1 MTPIRRV
8 WVTRAE
14 PGAARTA
21 DRLTALGFTP
31 IIAPLLTLAPLPEA
45 LHAAPDPAAVAA
57 LALTS
62 PNGVEAFAPLIP
74 RFRHHPAFAVG
85 DATAE
90 AARAAGF
97 AHVRSA
103 AGDIHALARLI
114 AAEAPAGPLLA
125 PGAREPAG
133 DLPALLPDR
142 PVQRLPVYA
151 AFETHAPRPNPST
164 RSCSIPPAPPAR
176 LLQSWRPICPAPP
189 HPAASPSASPKP
201 PPRPCAPS
209 ISPKSASPPPL
220 MNRRCYRLL
229 ASPPLPYKE
238 PSSLARASMRE
249 RRWGRFSSAGRA
261 PHS

>member
-1 MTPIRRV
+1 MTSIRRV

-21 DRLTALGFTP
+21 ERLTALGFTP
-31 IIAPLLTLAPLPEA
+31 IVAPLLTLAPLPGA
-45 LHAAPDPAAVAA
+45 LDLVPAPEAVAV

-62 PNGVEAFAPLIP
+62 PNGVEAFAPMAP
-74 RFRHHPAFAVG
+74 RFRDHPVFAVG

-97 AHVRSA
+97 ADVRSA

-114 AAEAPAGPLLA
+114 AAEAPPGPLLA

-151 AFETHAPRPNPST
+151 AFETRALASDAFDAVMLHSPRAARALAADLPRAASRSRTAVCISDAAAAPLHPFDFAEIR
-164 RSCSIPPAPPAR
+164 IAAAPDEAAM
-176 LLQSWRPICPAPP
+176 LSALGK
-189 HPAASPSASPKP
+189 PAAPV
-201 PPRPCAPS
+201 
-209 ISPKSASPPPL
+209 
-220 MNRRCYRLL
+220 
-229 ASPPLPYKE
+229 
-238 PSSLARASMRE
+238 
-249 RRWGRFSSAGRA
+249 
-261 PHS
+261 

>member
-1 MTPIRRV
+1 VTPIRRV

-21 DRLTALGFTP
+21 DRLTALGFEP
-31 IIAPLLTLAPLPEA
+31 VVVPLLTLAPLPGA
-45 LHAAPDPAAVAA
+45 LNAAPEPEAVAV

-74 RFRHHPAFAVG
+74 RFRDHPVFAVG

-97 AHVRSA
+97 ADVRSA

-114 AAEAPAGPLLA
+114 AAEAPPGPLLA

-133 DLPALLPDR
+133 DLPALLPGR

-151 AFETHAPRPNPST
+151 AFETHAPAPGAFDAVMLHSPRAARALATDLPRAASSGRLAVCISDAAAAPLRPFDFTQIRIAAAPDEPSML
-164 RSCSIPPAPPAR
+164 SA
-176 LLQSWRPICPAPP
+176 LGK
-189 HPAASPSASPKP
+189 PAAPV
-201 PPRPCAPS
+201 
-209 ISPKSASPPPL
+209 
-220 MNRRCYRLL
+220 
-229 ASPPLPYKE
+229 
-238 PSSLARASMRE
+238 
-249 RRWGRFSSAGRA
+249 
-261 PHS
+261 

>member
-1 MTPIRRV
+1 MTPPIRRV

-31 IIAPLLTLAPLPEA
+31 IVAPLLTLAPLPDA
-45 LHAAPDPAAVAA
+45 LDAAPDPAAVAA

-74 RFRHHPAFAVG
+74 RFRDHPVFAVG

-90 AARAAGF
+90 AARVAGF
-97 AHVRSA
+97 ADVRSA

-114 AAEAPAGPLLA
+114 AAEAPPGPLLA

-133 DLPALLPDR
+133 DLPALLPNR

-151 AFETHAPRPNPST
+151 AFETHAPAPELFDAVMLHSPRAARALTSDLPRAASSGRIIICISEAAAAPLRPFDFAQIRIAAAPDE
-164 RSCSIPPAPPAR
+164 PAMLSA
-176 LLQSWRPICPAPP
+176 LGK
-189 HPAASPSASPKP
+189 PAAPV
-201 PPRPCAPS
+201 
-209 ISPKSASPPPL
+209 
-220 MNRRCYRLL
+220 
-229 ASPPLPYKE
+229 
-238 PSSLARASMRE
+238 
-249 RRWGRFSSAGRA
+249 
-261 PHS
+261 

>member
-21 DRLTALGFTP
+21 DRLTALGFSP
-31 IIAPLLTLAPLPEA
+31 IVAPLLSLTPLPGA
-45 LHAAPDPAAVAA
+45 LQAAPDPAAVAV

-74 RFRHHPAFAVG
+74 RFRDHPVFAVG

-97 AHVRSA
+97 ADVRSA

-114 AAEAPAGPLLA
+114 AAEAPPGPLLA

-133 DLPALLPDR
+133 DLPALLPGR
-142 PVQRLPVYA
+142 AVQRLPVYA
-151 AFETHAPRPNPST
+151 AFETHAP
-164 RSCSIPPAPPAR
+164 A
-176 LLQSWRPICPAPP
+176 
-189 HPAASPSASPKP
+189 PAAFDAVMLHSPRAARALADVLTTDPRPSAASGRTAICISEAAAAPLRPFDFAEIRIAATPDEPGRLSALGKP
-201 PPRPCAPS
+201 AAPV
-209 ISPKSASPPPL
+209 
-220 MNRRCYRLL
+220 
-229 ASPPLPYKE
+229 
-238 PSSLARASMRE
+238 
-249 RRWGRFSSAGRA
+249 
-261 PHS
+261 

>member
-21 DRLTALGFTP
+21 DRLRALGFTP
-31 IIAPLLTLAPLPEA
+31 IVAPLLTLAPLPGA
-45 LHAAPDPAAVAA
+45 LDAAPSPDAVAV

-74 RFRHHPAFAVG
+74 RFRHHSVFAVG

-97 AHVRSA
+97 ADVRSA
-103 AGDIHALARLI
+103 SGDIHALARLI
-114 AAEAPAGPLLA
+114 AAEAPPGPLLA

-133 DLPALLPDR
+133 DLPALLPGR

-151 AFETHAPRPNPST
+151 AFETHGPAPEPFDAVMLHSPRAARALAADLARPAST
-164 RSCSIPPAPPAR
+164 GRVAICISDAAAAPLRPFDFAEIRIAAAPDEAAMLSALGKPPAPV
-176 LLQSWRPICPAPP
+176 
-189 HPAASPSASPKP
+189 
-201 PPRPCAPS
+201 
-209 ISPKSASPPPL
+209 
-220 MNRRCYRLL
+220 
-229 ASPPLPYKE
+229 
-238 PSSLARASMRE
+238 
-249 RRWGRFSSAGRA
+249 
-261 PHS
+261 

>member
-31 IIAPLLTLAPLPEA
+31 LVVPLLTLAPLPGA
-45 LHAAPDPAAVAA
+45 LDAAPDTTAVAV

-74 RFRHHPAFAVG
+74 RFRDHPVFAVG

-97 AHVRSA
+97 ADVRSA
-103 AGDIHALARLI
+103 SGDIHALARLI
-114 AAEAPAGPLLA
+114 AAEAPPGPLLV

-151 AFETHAPRPNPST
+151 AFETHAPA
-164 RSCSIPPAPPAR
+164 PATFDAVMLHSPRAARALAADLPRAASSGRIAICISEAAATPLHPFDFAEIRIAAAPDEPAM
-176 LLQSWRPICPAPP
+176 LSALGK
-189 HPAASPSASPKP
+189 PAAPV
-201 PPRPCAPS
+201 
-209 ISPKSASPPPL
+209 
-220 MNRRCYRLL
+220 
-229 ASPPLPYKE
+229 
-238 PSSLARASMRE
+238 
-249 RRWGRFSSAGRA
+249 
-261 PHS
+261 

>member
-21 DRLTALGFTP
+21 DRLTALGFEP
-31 IIAPLLTLAPLPEA
+31 VVVPLLTLAPLPGA
-45 LHAAPDPAAVAA
+45 LNAAPEPDAVAV

-74 RFRHHPAFAVG
+74 RFRGHPVFAVG

-97 AHVRSA
+97 ADVRSA

-114 AAEAPAGPLLA
+114 AAEAPPGPLLA

-151 AFETHAPRPNPST
+151 AFETHAPAPGAFDAVMLHSPRAARALATDLPRAASSGRLAVCISDAAAAPLRPFDFTQIRIAAAPDGPSML
-164 RSCSIPPAPPAR
+164 SA
-176 LLQSWRPICPAPP
+176 LGK
-189 HPAASPSASPKP
+189 PAAPV
-201 PPRPCAPS
+201 
-209 ISPKSASPPPL
+209 
-220 MNRRCYRLL
+220 
-229 ASPPLPYKE
+229 
-238 PSSLARASMRE
+238 
-249 RRWGRFSSAGRA
+249 
-261 PHS
+261 

>member
-31 IIAPLLTLAPLPEA
+31 ITAPLLTLAPLPGA
-45 LHAAPDPAAVAA
+45 LDAAPDPTAVVA

-74 RFRHHPAFAVG
+74 RFRRHPVFAVG

-97 AHVRSA
+97 ADVRSA

-114 AAEAPAGPLLA
+114 AAEAPLGPLLA

-142 PVQRLPVYA
+142 PVHRLPVYA
-151 AFETHAPRPNPST
+151 AFETHAPAPELFDAVMLHSPRAARALAADLPRAASSGRIAICISEAAAAPLRPFDLAEI
-164 RSCSIPPAPPAR
+164 RIAVAPDEPGMLSA
-176 LLQSWRPICPAPP
+176 LGK
-189 HPAASPSASPKP
+189 PAAPV
-201 PPRPCAPS
+201 
-209 ISPKSASPPPL
+209 
-220 MNRRCYRLL
+220 
-229 ASPPLPYKE
+229 
-238 PSSLARASMRE
+238 
-249 RRWGRFSSAGRA
+249 
-261 PHS
+261 

>member
-31 IIAPLLTLAPLPEA
+31 LVAPLLTLAPLPGA
-45 LHAAPDPAAVAA
+45 LDAAPDPAAVAA

-74 RFRHHPAFAVG
+74 RFRDHPVFAVG

-97 AHVRSA
+97 GDVRSA

-114 AAEAPAGPLLA
+114 AAEAPPGPMLA

-133 DLPALLPDR
+133 DLPALLPDH

-151 AFETHAPRPNPST
+151 AFETHT
-164 RSCSIPPAPPAR
+164 PAPELFDAVMLHSPRAAR
-176 LLQSWRPICPAPP
+176 ALASDLPRAASSGRIAICISEAAAGPLRPFDFVEIRTAITPDEPGMLSALGK
-189 HPAASPSASPKP
+189 PAAPV
-201 PPRPCAPS
+201 
-209 ISPKSASPPPL
+209 
-220 MNRRCYRLL
+220 
-229 ASPPLPYKE
+229 
-238 PSSLARASMRE
+238 
-249 RRWGRFSSAGRA
+249 
-261 PHS
+261 

>member
-31 IIAPLLTLAPLPEA
+31 LVAPLLTLAPLPGA
-45 LHAAPDPAAVAA
+45 LDAAPDPAAVAV

-74 RFRHHPAFAVG
+74 RFRHHPVFAVG

-97 AHVRSA
+97 ADVRSA
-103 AGDIHALARLI
+103 SGDIHALARLI
-114 AAEAPAGPLLA
+114 AAEAPPGPLLA

-142 PVQRLPVYA
+142 PVQRLPIYA
-151 AFETHAPRPNPST
+151 AFETHAPAPEPFDAVMLHSPRAARALAADLPRAASSGRIAICISEAAAVPLRPFDFAQI
-164 RSCSIPPAPPAR
+164 RIAAAPDEPGMLSA
-176 LLQSWRPICPAPP
+176 LGK
-189 HPAASPSASPKP
+189 PAAPV
-201 PPRPCAPS
+201 
-209 ISPKSASPPPL
+209 
-220 MNRRCYRLL
+220 
-229 ASPPLPYKE
+229 
-238 PSSLARASMRE
+238 
-249 RRWGRFSSAGRA
+249 
-261 PHS
+261 

>member
-21 DRLTALGFTP
+21 DRLTSLGFTP
-31 IIAPLLTLAPLPEA
+31 LVAPLLTLAPLPGA
-45 LHAAPDPAAVAA
+45 LDAAPEPDAVAA

-74 RFRHHPAFAVG
+74 RFRNHPVFGVG

-97 AHVRSA
+97 ANVRSA
-103 AGDIHALARLI
+103 SGDIHALARLI
-114 AAEAPAGPLLA
+114 AAEAPPGPLLA

-133 DLPALLPDR
+133 DLPALLPGR

-151 AFETHAPRPNPST
+151 AFETHAPAPEPFDAVMLHSPRAARALAADLPRSAASGRVAICISQAAAAPLRPFDFAEIRIAAAPDE
-164 RSCSIPPAPPAR
+164 PAMLSA
-176 LLQSWRPICPAPP
+176 LGK
-189 HPAASPSASPKP
+189 PAAPV
-201 PPRPCAPS
+201 
-209 ISPKSASPPPL
+209 
-220 MNRRCYRLL
+220 
-229 ASPPLPYKE
+229 
-238 PSSLARASMRE
+238 
-249 RRWGRFSSAGRA
+249 
-261 PHS
+261 

>member
-21 DRLTALGFTP
+21 DRLTALGFEP
-31 IIAPLLTLAPLPEA
+31 VVVPLLTLAPLPGA
-45 LHAAPDPAAVAA
+45 LNAAPEPEAVAV

-74 RFRHHPAFAVG
+74 RFRDHPVFAVG

-97 AHVRSA
+97 ADVRSA

-114 AAEAPAGPLLA
+114 AAEAPPGPLLA

-133 DLPALLPDR
+133 DLPALLPGR

-151 AFETHAPRPNPST
+151 AFETHAPAPGAFDAVMLHSPRAARALATDLPRAASSGRLAVCISDAAAAPLRPFDFTQIRIAAAPDEPSML
-164 RSCSIPPAPPAR
+164 SA
-176 LLQSWRPICPAPP
+176 LGK
-189 HPAASPSASPKP
+189 PAAPV
-201 PPRPCAPS
+201 
-209 ISPKSASPPPL
+209 
-220 MNRRCYRLL
+220 
-229 ASPPLPYKE
+229 
-238 PSSLARASMRE
+238 
-249 RRWGRFSSAGRA
+249 
-261 PHS
+261 

>member
-31 IIAPLLTLAPLPEA
+31 LVVPLLTLAPLPGA
-45 LHAAPDPAAVAA
+45 LDAAPDPAAVAV

-74 RFRHHPAFAVG
+74 RFRDHPVFAVG

-97 AHVRSA
+97 ADVRSA
-103 AGDIHALARLI
+103 SGDIHALARLI
-114 AAEAPAGPLLA
+114 AAEAPPGPLLA

-151 AFETHAPRPNPST
+151 AFETHAPA
-164 RSCSIPPAPPAR
+164 PATFDAVMLHSPRAARALAADLPRAASSGRIAICISEAAATPLHPFDFAEIRIAAAPDEPAM
-176 LLQSWRPICPAPP
+176 LSALGK
-189 HPAASPSASPKP
+189 PAAPV
-201 PPRPCAPS
+201 
-209 ISPKSASPPPL
+209 
-220 MNRRCYRLL
+220 
-229 ASPPLPYKE
+229 
-238 PSSLARASMRE
+238 
-249 RRWGRFSSAGRA
+249 
-261 PHS
+261 

>member
-31 IIAPLLTLAPLPEA
+31 ITAPLLTLAPLPGA
-45 LHAAPDPAAVAA
+45 LDPAPAPAAVAA

-74 RFRHHPAFAVG
+74 RFRRHPVFAVG

-97 AHVRSA
+97 ADVRSA
-103 AGDIHALARLI
+103 SGDIHALARLI
-114 AAEAPAGPLLA
+114 AAEAPPGPLLA

-142 PVQRLPVYA
+142 PVHRLPVYA
-151 AFETHAPRPNPST
+151 AFETHAPAPEPFDAVMLHSPRAARALASDLPRAASSGRIAICISDAAAIPLRPFDFTQIRIAATPDE
-164 RSCSIPPAPPAR
+164 PAMLSA
-176 LLQSWRPICPAPP
+176 LGK
-189 HPAASPSASPKP
+189 PAAPV
-201 PPRPCAPS
+201 
-209 ISPKSASPPPL
+209 
-220 MNRRCYRLL
+220 
-229 ASPPLPYKE
+229 
-238 PSSLARASMRE
+238 
-249 RRWGRFSSAGRA
+249 
-261 PHS
+261 

>member
-1 MTPIRRV
+1 VTPIRRV

-21 DRLTALGFTP
+21 DRLTALGFEP
-31 IIAPLLTLAPLPEA
+31 VVVPLLTLAPLPGA
-45 LHAAPDPAAVAA
+45 LNAAPEPDAVAV

-74 RFRHHPAFAVG
+74 RFRDHPVFAVG

-97 AHVRSA
+97 ADVRSA
-103 AGDIHALARLI
+103 SGDIHALARLI
-114 AAEAPAGPLLA
+114 AAEAPPGPLLA

-151 AFETHAPRPNPST
+151 AFETHAPAPGAFDAVMLHSPRAARALATDLPRAASSGRLAVCISDAAAAPLRPFDFTQIRVAAAPDEPSML
-164 RSCSIPPAPPAR
+164 SA
-176 LLQSWRPICPAPP
+176 LGK
-189 HPAASPSASPKP
+189 PAAPV
-201 PPRPCAPS
+201 
-209 ISPKSASPPPL
+209 
-220 MNRRCYRLL
+220 
-229 ASPPLPYKE
+229 
-238 PSSLARASMRE
+238 
-249 RRWGRFSSAGRA
+249 
-261 PHS
+261 

>member
-31 IIAPLLTLAPLPEA
+31 LVAPLLTLAPLPGA
-45 LHAAPDPAAVAA
+45 LDAAPSPDAVAV

-74 RFRHHPAFAVG
+74 RFRDHPVFAVG

-97 AHVRSA
+97 ANVRSA
-103 AGDIHALARLI
+103 SGDIHALARLI
-114 AAEAPAGPLLA
+114 AAEAPPGPLLA

-151 AFETHAPRPNPST
+151 AVETHAPAPEPFDAVMLHSPRAARALAADLPRAASSGRIAICISEAAAAPLRPFDFVEIRIAAAPDE
-164 RSCSIPPAPPAR
+164 PAMLSA
-176 LLQSWRPICPAPP
+176 LGK
-189 HPAASPSASPKP
+189 PAAPV
-201 PPRPCAPS
+201 
-209 ISPKSASPPPL
+209 
-220 MNRRCYRLL
+220 
-229 ASPPLPYKE
+229 
-238 PSSLARASMRE
+238 
-249 RRWGRFSSAGRA
+249 
-261 PHS
+261 

>member
-21 DRLTALGFTP
+21 DRLTALDFTP
-31 IIAPLLTLAPLPEA
+31 LVAPLLTLAPLPGA
-45 LHAAPDPAAVAA
+45 LDAAPSPDAVAV

-74 RFRHHPAFAVG
+74 RFRDHPVFAVG

-97 AHVRSA
+97 ADVRSA
-103 AGDIHALARLI
+103 SGDIHALARLI
-114 AAEAPAGPLLA
+114 AAEAPPGPLLA

-151 AFETHAPRPNPST
+151 AVETHAPAPEPFDAIMLHSPRAARALAADLPRAASSGRIAICISEAAATPLHSFDFAEI
-164 RSCSIPPAPPAR
+164 RIAAAPDEPAMLSA
-176 LLQSWRPICPAPP
+176 LGK
-189 HPAASPSASPKP
+189 PAAPV
-201 PPRPCAPS
+201 
-209 ISPKSASPPPL
+209 
-220 MNRRCYRLL
+220 
-229 ASPPLPYKE
+229 
-238 PSSLARASMRE
+238 
-249 RRWGRFSSAGRA
+249 
-261 PHS
+261 

>member
-21 DRLTALGFTP
+21 DRLTARGFTP
-31 IIAPLLTLAPLPEA
+31 IIAPLLALSALPDA
-45 LHAAPDPAAVAA
+45 LDAAPDPAAVAA

-74 RFRHHPAFAVG
+74 RFRHHLVFAVG

-97 AHVRSA
+97 ADVRSA

-114 AAEAPAGPLLA
+114 AAEAPPGPLLA

-151 AFETHAPRPNPST
+151 AFETHAPAPEPFDAVMLHSPRAARALASILAADLPRAASSGRIAICISEAAAAPLRPFDFAQIRIAATPDE
-164 RSCSIPPAPPAR
+164 PAMLSA
-176 LLQSWRPICPAPP
+176 LGK
-189 HPAASPSASPKP
+189 PAAPV
-201 PPRPCAPS
+201 
-209 ISPKSASPPPL
+209 
-220 MNRRCYRLL
+220 
-229 ASPPLPYKE
+229 
-238 PSSLARASMRE
+238 
-249 RRWGRFSSAGRA
+249 
-261 PHS
+261 

>member
-21 DRLTALGFTP
+21 DRLRALGFTP
-31 IIAPLLTLAPLPEA
+31 IVAPLLTLAPLPGA
-45 LHAAPDPAAVAA
+45 LDAAPSPDAVAV

-74 RFRHHPAFAVG
+74 RFRHHPVFAVG

-97 AHVRSA
+97 ADVRSA
-103 AGDIHALARLI
+103 SGDIHALARLI
-114 AAEAPAGPLLA
+114 AAEAPPGPLLA

-133 DLPALLPDR
+133 DLPALLPGR

-151 AFETHAPRPNPST
+151 AFETHGPAPEPFDAVMLHSPRAARALAADLARPAST
-164 RSCSIPPAPPAR
+164 GRVAICISDAAAAPLRPFDFAEIRIADAPDEAAMLSALGKPPAPV
-176 LLQSWRPICPAPP
+176 
-189 HPAASPSASPKP
+189 
-201 PPRPCAPS
+201 
-209 ISPKSASPPPL
+209 
-220 MNRRCYRLL
+220 
-229 ASPPLPYKE
+229 
-238 PSSLARASMRE
+238 
-249 RRWGRFSSAGRA
+249 
-261 PHS
+261 

>member
-31 IIAPLLTLAPLPEA
+31 LVVPLLTLAPLPGA
-45 LHAAPDPAAVAA
+45 LDAAPDPAAVAV

-74 RFRHHPAFAVG
+74 RFRNHPVFAVG

-97 AHVRSA
+97 ADVRSA
-103 AGDIHALARLI
+103 SGDIHALARLI
-114 AAEAPAGPLLA
+114 AAEAPPGPVLA

-133 DLPALLPDR
+133 DLPALLSDH

-151 AFETHAPRPNPST
+151 AFETHAVAPKPFDAVMLHSPRAARALAADLPRAASFGRIAICISEAAATPLRAFDFTEIRIAAAPDEPSML
-164 RSCSIPPAPPAR
+164 SA
-176 LLQSWRPICPAPP
+176 LGK
-189 HPAASPSASPKP
+189 PAAPV
-201 PPRPCAPS
+201 
-209 ISPKSASPPPL
+209 
-220 MNRRCYRLL
+220 
-229 ASPPLPYKE
+229 
-238 PSSLARASMRE
+238 
-249 RRWGRFSSAGRA
+249 
-261 PHS
+261 

>member
-31 IIAPLLTLAPLPEA
+31 LVVPLLTLAPLPGA
-45 LHAAPDPAAVAA
+45 LDAAPDPAAVAV

-74 RFRHHPAFAVG
+74 RFRDHPVFAVG

-97 AHVRSA
+97 VDVRSA

-114 AAEAPAGPLLA
+114 AAEAPPGPLLA

-133 DLPALLPDR
+133 DLPTLLPGR

-151 AFETHAPRPNPST
+151 AFETHAPA
-164 RSCSIPPAPPAR
+164 PATFDAVMLHSPRAARALAADLPRAASSGRIAICISEAAATPLHPFDFAEIRIAAAPDEPAM
-176 LLQSWRPICPAPP
+176 LSALGK
-189 HPAASPSASPKP
+189 PAAPV
-201 PPRPCAPS
+201 
-209 ISPKSASPPPL
+209 
-220 MNRRCYRLL
+220 
-229 ASPPLPYKE
+229 
-238 PSSLARASMRE
+238 
-249 RRWGRFSSAGRA
+249 
-261 PHS
+261 

>member
-1 MTPIRRV
+1 MTPPIRRV

-31 IIAPLLTLAPLPEA
+31 IVTPLLTLAPLPGA
-45 LHAAPDPAAVAA
+45 LDAAPSPDAVAV

-62 PNGVEAFAPLIP
+62 PNGVEAFAPLTP
-74 RFRHHPAFAVG
+74 HFRDHPVFAVG

-97 AHVRSA
+97 ADVRSA
-103 AGDIHALARLI
+103 SGDIHALARLI
-114 AAEAPAGPLLA
+114 AAEAPPGPLLA

-151 AFETHAPRPNPST
+151 AFETHAPA
-164 RSCSIPPAPPAR
+164 PAFFDAVMLHSPRAAR
-176 LLQSWRPICPAPP
+176 ALAADLPCPASTGRVAICISEAAAIPLRP
-189 HPAASPSASPKP
+189 FDFAQIRIAAAPDEPAMLSALGKPAAPV
-201 PPRPCAPS
+201 
-209 ISPKSASPPPL
+209 
-220 MNRRCYRLL
+220 
-229 ASPPLPYKE
+229 
-238 PSSLARASMRE
+238 
-249 RRWGRFSSAGRA
+249 
-261 PHS
+261 

>member
-1 MTPIRRV
+1 VTPIRRV

-21 DRLTALGFTP
+21 DRLTALGFEP
-31 IIAPLLTLAPLPEA
+31 VVVPLLTLAPLPGA
-45 LHAAPDPAAVAA
+45 LNAAPEPDAVAV

-74 RFRHHPAFAVG
+74 RFRDHPVFAVG

-97 AHVRSA
+97 ADVRSA

-114 AAEAPAGPLLA
+114 AAEAPPGPLLA

-142 PVQRLPVYA
+142 RVQRLPVYA
-151 AFETHAPRPNPST
+151 AFETHAPAPGAFDAVMLHSPRAARALATDLPRAASSGRLAVCISDAAAAPLRPFDFTQIRVAAAPDEPSML
-164 RSCSIPPAPPAR
+164 SA
-176 LLQSWRPICPAPP
+176 LGK
-189 HPAASPSASPKP
+189 PAAPV
-201 PPRPCAPS
+201 
-209 ISPKSASPPPL
+209 
-220 MNRRCYRLL
+220 
-229 ASPPLPYKE
+229 
-238 PSSLARASMRE
+238 
-249 RRWGRFSSAGRA
+249 
-261 PHS
+261 

>member
-31 IIAPLLTLAPLPEA
+31 LVAPLLTLAPLPGA
-45 LHAAPDPAAVAA
+45 LDAAPSPDAVAV

-74 RFRHHPAFAVG
+74 RFRDHPVFAVG

-97 AHVRSA
+97 ADVRSA

-114 AAEAPAGPLLA
+114 AAEAPPGPLLA

-142 PVQRLPVYA
+142 PVQRLPIYA
-151 AFETHAPRPNPST
+151 AFETHAPAPEFFDAVMLHSPRAARALASELPRPASSG
-164 RSCSIPPAPPAR
+164 RIAICISEAAAIPLRPFDLAEIRIAAAPDEPGMLSA
-176 LLQSWRPICPAPP
+176 LGK
-189 HPAASPSASPKP
+189 PAAPV
-201 PPRPCAPS
+201 
-209 ISPKSASPPPL
+209 
-220 MNRRCYRLL
+220 
-229 ASPPLPYKE
+229 
-238 PSSLARASMRE
+238 
-249 RRWGRFSSAGRA
+249 
-261 PHS
+261 

>member
-31 IIAPLLTLAPLPEA
+31 LVAPLLTLAPLPGA
-45 LHAAPDPAAVAA
+45 LDAAPSPDAVAV

-74 RFRHHPAFAVG
+74 RFRHHPVFAVG

-97 AHVRSA
+97 ADVRSA
-103 AGDIHALARLI
+103 SGDIHALARLI
-114 AAEAPAGPLLA
+114 AAEAPPGPLLA

-133 DLPALLPDR
+133 DLPGLLPDR

-151 AFETHAPRPNPST
+151 AFETHTAAPETFDAVMLHSPRAARALAVDLPRAAGTGRVAICISEAAATPLRPFDFAEIRIAATPDEPGMLS
-164 RSCSIPPAPPAR
+164 A
-176 LLQSWRPICPAPP
+176 LGK
-189 HPAASPSASPKP
+189 PAAPV
-201 PPRPCAPS
+201 
-209 ISPKSASPPPL
+209 
-220 MNRRCYRLL
+220 
-229 ASPPLPYKE
+229 
-238 PSSLARASMRE
+238 
-249 RRWGRFSSAGRA
+249 
-261 PHS
+261 

>member
-1 MTPIRRV
+1 VTPIRRV

-21 DRLTALGFTP
+21 DRLTALGFEP
-31 IIAPLLTLAPLPEA
+31 VVVPLLTLAPLPGA
-45 LHAAPDPAAVAA
+45 LNAAPEPEAVAV

-74 RFRHHPAFAVG
+74 RFRDHPVFAVG

-97 AHVRSA
+97 ADVRSA

-114 AAEAPAGPLLA
+114 AAEAPPGPLLA

-151 AFETHAPRPNPST
+151 AFETHAPAPGAFDAVMLHSPRAARALATDLPRAASSGRLAVCISDAAAAPLRPFDFTQIRIAAAPDEPSML
-164 RSCSIPPAPPAR
+164 SA
-176 LLQSWRPICPAPP
+176 LGK
-189 HPAASPSASPKP
+189 PAAPV
-201 PPRPCAPS
+201 
-209 ISPKSASPPPL
+209 
-220 MNRRCYRLL
+220 
-229 ASPPLPYKE
+229 
-238 PSSLARASMRE
+238 
-249 RRWGRFSSAGRA
+249 
-261 PHS
+261 

>member
-21 DRLTALGFTP
+21 DRLTALDFTP
-31 IIAPLLTLAPLPEA
+31 LVAPLLTLAPLPES
-45 LHAAPDPAAVAA
+45 LDAAPDPAAVAA

-74 RFRHHPAFAVG
+74 RFRDHPVFAVG

-97 AHVRSA
+97 ADVRSA

-114 AAEAPAGPLLA
+114 AAEAPPGSLLA

-142 PVQRLPVYA
+142 PVQRLPIYA
-151 AFETHAPRPNPST
+151 AFETHAPAPELFDAVMLHSPRAARAMVADLPRATSSGRIAICISEAAAEPLRPFDFAEIRIAAAPDE
-164 RSCSIPPAPPAR
+164 PAMLSA
-176 LLQSWRPICPAPP
+176 LGK
-189 HPAASPSASPKP
+189 PAAPV
-201 PPRPCAPS
+201 
-209 ISPKSASPPPL
+209 
-220 MNRRCYRLL
+220 
-229 ASPPLPYKE
+229 
-238 PSSLARASMRE
+238 
-249 RRWGRFSSAGRA
+249 
-261 PHS
+261 

>member
-31 IIAPLLTLAPLPEA
+31 IVAPLLTLAPLPGA
-45 LHAAPDPAAVAA
+45 LDAAPDPAAVAA

-74 RFRHHPAFAVG
+74 RFRRHPVFAVG

-90 AARAAGF
+90 AGRAAGF
-97 AHVRSA
+97 ADVRSA

-114 AAEAPAGPLLA
+114 AAEAPPGPLLA

-151 AFETHAPRPNPST
+151 AFETHAPAPGAFDAVMLHSPRAARALASDLPRAASSGRIAICISEAAAAPLRPFDFAQIRIAAAPDE
-164 RSCSIPPAPPAR
+164 PAMLSA
-176 LLQSWRPICPAPP
+176 LGK
-189 HPAASPSASPKP
+189 PAAPV
-201 PPRPCAPS
+201 
-209 ISPKSASPPPL
+209 
-220 MNRRCYRLL
+220 
-229 ASPPLPYKE
+229 
-238 PSSLARASMRE
+238 
-249 RRWGRFSSAGRA
+249 
-261 PHS
+261 

>member
-1 MTPIRRV
+1 MTPPIRRV

-31 IIAPLLTLAPLPEA
+31 IVAPLLTLAPLPGA

-62 PNGVEAFAPLIP
+62 PNGVEAFAPLAP
-74 RFRHHPAFAVG
+74 RFRDRPVFAVG

-97 AHVRSA
+97 VDVRSA
-103 AGDIHALARLI
+103 SGDIHALARLI
-114 AAEAPAGPLLA
+114 AAEAPPGPLLA

-142 PVQRLPVYA
+142 PVHRLPVYA
-151 AFETHAPRPNPST
+151 AFETHAPAPEPFDAVMLHSPRAARALASDLPRAASSGRIAICISEAAAIPLRPFDFTQIRIAATPDE
-164 RSCSIPPAPPAR
+164 PAMLSA
-176 LLQSWRPICPAPP
+176 LGK
-189 HPAASPSASPKP
+189 PAAPV
-201 PPRPCAPS
+201 
-209 ISPKSASPPPL
+209 
-220 MNRRCYRLL
+220 
-229 ASPPLPYKE
+229 
-238 PSSLARASMRE
+238 
-249 RRWGRFSSAGRA
+249 
-261 PHS
+261 

>member
-31 IIAPLLTLAPLPEA
+31 IVAPLLTLAPLPDA
-45 LHAAPDPAAVAA
+45 LDAAPDPAAVAA

-74 RFRHHPAFAVG
+74 RFRRHPVFAVG

-97 AHVRSA
+97 ANVRSA
-103 AGDIHALARLI
+103 SGDIHALARLI
-114 AAEAPAGPLLA
+114 AAEAPPGPLLA

-142 PVQRLPVYA
+142 PVHRLPVYA
-151 AFETHAPRPNPST
+151 AFETHAPAPELFDAVMLHSPRAARALASDLPRAASSGRIAICISEAAAAPLRPFDLAEI
-164 RSCSIPPAPPAR
+164 RIAVAPDEPGMLSA
-176 LLQSWRPICPAPP
+176 LGK
-189 HPAASPSASPKP
+189 PAAPV
-201 PPRPCAPS
+201 
-209 ISPKSASPPPL
+209 
-220 MNRRCYRLL
+220 
-229 ASPPLPYKE
+229 
-238 PSSLARASMRE
+238 
-249 RRWGRFSSAGRA
+249 
-261 PHS
+261 